1 MSSRV
6 EIKLLT
12 FDVLCARRLLN
23 VAKPRV
29 KFARVARASSAGILE
44 TYAEYRP
51 TLRYLRPRCCSLH
64 MKEKKGGKERKRK
77 GLNIGKRRGK
87 GREKRQKREKD
98 NVRARWQGWFLC
110 SCGCG

>member
-44 TYAEYRP
+44 TYAEKP
-51 TLRYLRPRCCSLH
+51 TNLALFASSLLLVAH
-64 MKEKKGGKERKRK
+64 ERK
-77 GLNIGKRRGK
+77 
-87 GREKRQKREKD
+87 KREEKNERERD
-98 NVRARWQGWFLC
+98 
-110 SCGCG
+110 